1 MTAKARLLAASLLV
15 GGLAAALSAGLAAPL
30 YADAGANDGDSSHT
44 VIELPTLDARR
55 DDASVIGVS
64 SGGYMASQ
72 MAVAWPERFAGL
84 GVIAAGPWACAQG
97 SLGLALGQ
105 CMLTIKG
112 PVDLGAIDERYQG
125 YLERELVGTPEQL
138 ANLRA
143 YTWHGGADKVVAPS
157 IGQSLAQQLS
167 DWLADPEQQ
176 LRVVVDAEAA
186 HGWPVGSEQGDEQ
199 NIATADCAEGGGNH
213 LLNCERQVA
222 KEALDWMHGSVPDDD
237 TKHEGRL
244 VRFDQS
250 DFDARGLADVGYLF
264 IPDAC
269 ESGGCP
275 VTIALHGC
283 DMSAE
288 EGDES
293 FVRHSGLNPRAAAE
307 GRLVLYPQAEASMA
321 NPKGCWDWWGFTESS
336 WQIDPLHDSRQGRQL
351 GALMQMLDQLQSAKD
366 D

>member
-1 MTAKARLLAASLLV
+1 MAARSTLLAAGLLV
-15 GGLAAALSAGLAAPL
+15 GGLAVGLSGGPVTPL
-30 YADAGANDGDSSHT
+30 HADQSAKDDASSA
-44 VIELPTLDARR
+44 VIELPALGARR

-72 MAVAWPERFAGL
+72 MAVAWPARFAGL
-84 GVIAAGPWACAQG
+84 GVIAAGPWACARG
-97 SLGLALGQ
+97 SLGRALGQ
-105 CMLTIKG
+105 CMFTTKG
-112 PVDLGAIDERYQG
+112 PVDLDAIDARRQS

-138 ANLRA
+138 ATLRA

-167 DWLADPEQQ
+167 AWLADPEQQ

-186 HGWPVGSEQGDEQ
+186 HGWPIGSETPDDDH
-199 NIATADCAEGGGNH
+199 NIDIADCAEGGGTH
-213 LLNCERQVA
+213 LLDCERQVA
-222 KEALDWMHGSVPDDD
+222 QEALDWIHGPAPDGNGE
-237 TKHEGRL
+237 HAGRL
-244 VRFDQS
+244 VRFDQG

-275 VTIALHGC
+275 VSVALHGC
-283 DMSAE
+283 DMGAE

-293 FVRHSGLNPRAAAE
+293 FVRRSGLNPRAAAE

-321 NPKGCWDWWGFTESS
+321 NPRGCWDWWGFSESS
-336 WQIDPLHDSRQGRQL
+336 WQLDPLHDSRQGRQL
-351 GALMQMLDQLQSAKD
+351 GALMQMLDRLQSAKD